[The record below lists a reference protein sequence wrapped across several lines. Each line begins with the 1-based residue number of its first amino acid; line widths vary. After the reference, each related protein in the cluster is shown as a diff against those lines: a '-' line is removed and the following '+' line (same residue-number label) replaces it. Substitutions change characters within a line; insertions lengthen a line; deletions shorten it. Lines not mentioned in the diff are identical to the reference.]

1 MKIHAYVYYTEM
13 YEKCLEF
20 DIDVEQKD
28 WMEGVN
34 SGVFY
39 DRVHEKAKETLNK
52 MMDEHKELR
61 YIIDDIGYEKVN

>member
-20 DIDVEQKD
+20 DVDVEQKD

-39 DRVHEKAKETLNK
+39 DAVHEKAKETLNK
-52 MMDEHKELR
+52 MMDDNEELR
-61 YIIDDIGYEKVN
+61 YVIDDIGYERL